1 MVRRLLSCA
10 IFLCLSFALCSAQ
23 SDSDQ
28 QPPTAPATTPGDNAA
43 TPPPTP
49 PDERQD
55 FAQNVKDVYFDF
67 DRYDLGAD
75 DQSTL
80 EKDAEWL
87 KAHPNLFFT
96 IEGDA
101 DERGSIVYNVVLS
114 DNRARVTREALE
126 KLGVPEGQILFAVGW
141 GKLYPVCETSD
152 ESCWSQNRRSHLAAW
167 PPDLT
172 ANVQAQNAAG
182 TATSGQQ

>member
-1 MVRRLLSCA
+1 MVRPLLSCA
-10 IFLCLSFALCSAQ
+10 LLLCWSFALCSAQ
-23 SDSDQ
+23 RNSDQ
-28 QPPTAPATTPGDNAA
+28 QQPAAPAAMPSDNAA

-49 PDERQD
+49 PDDRQD
-55 FAQNVKDVYFDF
+55 FAQNVKDVYFNF
-67 DRYDLGAD
+67 DRYNLRAD
-75 DQSTL
+75 DHATL
-80 EKDAEWL
+80 QKDAEWL

-114 DNRARVTREALE
+114 NNRARVTREALQ

-152 ESCWSQNRRSHLAAW
+152 ESCWSENRRSHLAPW

-172 ANVQAQNAAG
+172 ANVQA
-182 TATSGQQ
+182 